1 MSSFPF
7 SQGPLD
13 TEHPWACLCQVDMFQ
28 TVPDTSSYVKVRHHR
43 LLDQVMFEGQFG
55 VLSLKTVHSEMIL
68 NVKTFSKPL
77 SLFVFKT
84 SVSTPPVAKMDF
96 FLCWFYAPVEIFK
109 CYLFFVLFSKSDT
122 CSLSTYRG
130 AFYFSSRGKSLH
142 VYTVKSVLK
151 CGSVVC
157 VIYQTRL
164 NFFSLFTPKML
175 LLRVINMSDV
185 TNFSLPLS
193 LSLSFSWS

>member
-1 MSSFPF
+1 
-7 SQGPLD
+7 
-13 TEHPWACLCQVDMFQ
+13 MFQ

-55 VLSLKTVHSEMIL
+55 VLSLKTAHSEMIL

-84 SVSTPPVAKMDF
+84 SVSTPACCQNGL

-164 NFFSLFTPKML
+164 NFFFPLYSKNAAITGHKHVWRHELLSPSLSESLFLLVLKM
-175 LLRVINMSDV
+175 
-185 TNFSLPLS
+185 
-193 LSLSFSWS
+193 

>member
-55 VLSLKTVHSEMIL
+55 VLSLKTAHSEMIL

-84 SVSTPPVAKMDF
+84 SVSTPACCQNGLFYADFMRLLKFLNATYFLYYFLSLTPVA
-96 FLCWFYAPVEIFK
+96 WVPIG
-109 CYLFFVLFSKSDT
+109 
-122 CSLSTYRG
+122 G